1 MWLNKLIMLPS
12 HFIVCYLEL
21 FGFYL
26 SLEVE
31 LKFPKVPYPKKSPV
45 FQKSPNF
52 KLSWKIS
59 FLFLPFSFILL
70 TYSSLSFSFFPSL
83 LQVMPLLSLPVYWSL
98 SLLSIAL
105 SISAS
110 PLSISLSRSLFLSTQ
125 AETSSPYPP
134 QRRGLSPAQATIL
147 HIGRSRFFYW
157 NKFTW
162 YS

>member
-1 MWLNKLIMLPS
+1 MWLNKLITLPS

-83 LQVMPLLSLPVYWSL
+83 LQVMPLLSLSL
-98 SLLSIAL
+98 SIDLFLCYPLLCL
-105 SISAS
+105 S
-110 PLSISLSRSLFLSTQ
+110 PRLPYRSLCHDLC
-125 AETSSPYPP
+125 SSLHRPKPAAHIPHNAVVWAQPKPP
-134 QRRGLSPAQATIL
+134 S
-147 HIGRSRFFYW
+147 
-157 NKFTW
+157 FT
-162 YS
+162 